1 MKKALIITYYWPP
14 AGGGGVQRWL
24 KFSKY
29 MRQYGWEPII
39 YTHSNGEMAAVDE
52 TLIKQVPKGIE
63 VLKTPIWEPFHIYK
77 FLIGKKQT
85 DKVYSGVLVENKKKS
100 VMQNFSLWVRGNFFI
115 PDAKCFWIKPSIKFL
130 TQYISENNIDAIIST
145 GPPHTTHMI
154 ALGLK
159 KHFSKLPWIA
169 DFRDPWTNVDYWDQL
184 HLSNWAEGRHKA
196 MEKKILQHANK
207 VVTVSWSWATD
218 FINLGVRKDI
228 DVITNGYDEADFN
241 ADKKQLSPKFT
252 ITHIG
257 SMNADRNPHVFWKAL
272 KNIIETNPNFES
284 LLEIRLIGPLDH
296 AITVSLEQ
304 YGLLKY
310 VNKTDFMPHS
320 EAIKN
325 LCNSQVLLL
334 PINNTPN
341 AGGVLPGK
349 LYEYLGAQRPI
360 ICITEGNT
368 DSARIMHE
376 SGAASICGY
385 SDVALMEKIILDLF
399 AAFQTGNLSVPKN
412 NIENFSRKNLCGQ
425 FCDLLNSIS

>member
-1 MKKALIITYYWPP
+1 MK
-14 AGGGGVQRWL
+14 
-24 KFSKY
+24 
-29 MRQYGWEPII
+29 
-39 YTHSNGEMAAVDE
+39 H
-52 TLIKQVPKGIE
+52 
-63 VLKTPIWEPFHIYK
+63 
-77 FLIGKKQT
+77 
-85 DKVYSGVLVENKKKS
+85 
-100 VMQNFSLWVRGNFFI
+100 
-115 PDAKCFWIKPSIKFL
+115 
-130 TQYISENNIDAIIST
+130 
-145 GPPHTTHMI
+145 
-154 ALGLK
+154 
-159 KHFSKLPWIA
+159 
-169 DFRDPWTNVDYWDQL
+169 
-184 HLSNWAEGRHKA
+184 
-196 MEKKILQHANK
+196 
-207 VVTVSWSWATD
+207 
-218 FINLGVRKDI
+218 
-228 DVITNGYDEADFN
+228 GYDEDDFN

-252 ITHIG
+252 IPNIV

-385 SDVALMEKIILDLF
+385 NDVPLMEIIVFDLL
-399 AAFQTGNLSVPKN
+399 AAFQAGNNTVPKN
-412 NIENFSRKNLCGQ
+412 NIEKFSRKNLCGQ